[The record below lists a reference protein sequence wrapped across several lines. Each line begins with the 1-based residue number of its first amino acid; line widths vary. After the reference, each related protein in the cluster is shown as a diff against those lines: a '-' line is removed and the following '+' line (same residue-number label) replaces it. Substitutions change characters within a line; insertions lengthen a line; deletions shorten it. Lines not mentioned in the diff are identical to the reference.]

1 MKRAWA
7 LFVDDLRRLRGN
19 VATGIVVLGLIAL
32 PSIFSWYN
40 MLASW
45 DVFENTGNLSVAVA
59 NVDEGYESDLV
70 PVKINVGDQV
80 ISGLRANDQIHWVFT
95 DEEDAIDGAKSGRY
109 YAAVV
114 IPESFSRDM
123 MTFYS
128 DDSTHAEIIYY
139 SNEKKN
145 AIAPKMTDQGADAI
159 SEQVNQI
166 FTETLSDTALGIAQ
180 SLATYADK
188 ADVDG
193 RIGDLAEHVSSL
205 GADLSKA
212 SSVLRAY
219 SSILGSSQDLIADS
233 AELLSSTR
241 ESAAEVSAQVG
252 ELEASAGD
260 IAGAMSASMDAL
272 SAALEASAAS
282 FAGVSASVDAAFDSL
297 DATSASA
304 ASSLRTS
311 AAGLDAQAQ
320 SYRDIVAQLE
330 QVQGSVPSEYQPAIA
345 SLIAQLNISANL
357 MDDLSSALVQ
367 GAADLEAGTADVAA
381 LRAEIKQKVEAAQA
395 AVDQAK
401 SDYDANIAP
410 NVEALVSTAKDLGAF
425 VGSTAQ
431 KLDAASA
438 SLVDA
443 SGSVSEKMDA
453 ARAKLDATAASLDE
467 SAADL
472 DSLAAEIN
480 AALVSGDA
488 DKLREVLS
496 GDASS
501 LASALAAPVE
511 LDRHV
516 LFPVDNFGSAMSP
529 LYTTLALWIGALL
542 IMVAIVVVPTERAMR
557 NVGELSLP
565 QQFIGRFGVVS
576 VLTFAQDTL
585 LALGNMF
592 FLGVQ
597 VNNPLLYLLC
607 FWVSGQVFSFIIYT
621 LVVSFANLGKA
632 LAVILLILQVAGAG
646 GAYPL
651 ALLPPFFQDVSVWLP
666 ATHVIDAMRAA
677 MFGVYQGDFWV
688 EMGIV
693 VLYVLPFALLGL
705 VLRNPTMKL
714 VDWFVEQVEKSKVV

>member
-1 MKRAWA
+1 MKQAWA
-7 LFVDDLRRLRGN
+7 LFVDDLRRLHGN

-59 NVDEGYESDLV
+59 SVDEGYESDLV

-95 DEEDAIDGAKSGRY
+95 DEEDAVDGAKSGRY

-114 IPESFSRDM
+114 IPKSFSRDM
-123 MTFYS
+123 MAFYS

-166 FTETLSDTALGIAQ
+166 FAETLSDTALGIAQ
-180 SLATYADK
+180 SLVTYADK
-188 ADVDG
+188 ADLDG
-193 RIGDLAEHVSSL
+193 RIGDLAEHMSSL
-205 GADLSKA
+205 GGDLSKA

-219 SSILGSSQDLIADS
+219 SSILGSSQDLISDS
-233 AELLSSTR
+233 AALLSSTR

-252 ELEASAGD
+252 ELETSAGD
-260 IAGAMSASMDAL
+260 IAGAMSASVDAL

-282 FAGVSASVDAAFDSL
+282 FAGVSASVDAAFDSMG
-297 DATSASA
+297 ATSASV
-304 ASSLRTS
+304 ASSLRAS

-320 SYRDIVAQLE
+320 SYRSIVVQLE

-345 SLIAQLNISANL
+345 SLIAQLEISANL
-357 MDDLSSALVQ
+357 MDDLSAALTQ
-367 GAADLEAGTADVAA
+367 GAVDLEAGTADVAA
-381 LRAEIKQKVEAAQA
+381 LRTEIKQKVEAAQA
-395 AVDQAK
+395 AVDRAK

-410 NVEALVSTAKDLGAF
+410 NVEALVSTVKDLGAF

-443 SGSVSEKMDA
+443 SGSVSEKMGA
-453 ARAKLDATAASLDE
+453 ARGKLDATAASLDE
-467 SAADL
+467 SAAEL
-472 DSLAAEIN
+472 DKLAADVN
-480 AALVSGDA
+480 AALASGDA
-488 DKLREVLS
+488 DKLRDLLA

-565 QQFIGRFGVVS
+565 QQFVGRFGVVS

-597 VNNPLLYLLC
+597 VSSPLLYLLC

-651 ALLPPFFQDVSVWLP
+651 ALLPSFFQDVSVWLP

-677 MFGVYQGDFWV
+677 MFGMYQGDFWV

>member
-1 MKRAWA
+1 MRRAWA
-7 LFVDDLRRLRGN
+7 LFVDDLRCLRGN
-19 VATGIVVLGLIAL
+19 VATGIVVLGLVAL

-59 NVDEGYESDLV
+59 SVDEGYESDLV
-70 PVKINVGDQV
+70 PVRINVGDQV

-95 DEEDAIDGAKSGRY
+95 DEEDAVDGAKSGRY

-114 IPESFSRDM
+114 IPKSFSRDM

-159 SEQVNQI
+159 SEQVNQV

-180 SLATYADK
+180 SLVAYANK

-193 RIGDLAEHVSSL
+193 RIGDLADHVASL
-205 GADLSKA
+205 GEDLAKA

-219 SSILGSSQDLIADS
+219 SSILSSSQELIGDS
-233 AELLSSTR
+233 AALLSSTR
-241 ESAAEVSAQVG
+241 ESAGEVSERVG
-252 ELEASAGD
+252 ELESSADD

-272 SAALEASAAS
+272 SAALEASATS

-297 DATSASA
+297 GATSASV

-320 SYRDIVAQLE
+320 SYRDIAAQLE
-330 QVQGSVPSEYQPAIA
+330 QIEDDAPSEYQPAIGV
-345 SLIAQLNISANL
+345 LVAQLNASAAL
-357 MDDLSSALVQ
+357 MDDLRDTLLQ
-367 GAADLEAGTADVAA
+367 GAADVEAGVADATA
-381 LRAEIKQKVEAAQA
+381 LRADVKQKVDAAQA
-395 AVDQAK
+395 AVDEAK
-401 SDYDANIAP
+401 DDYEANIAP
-410 NVEALVSTAKDLGAF
+410 HVDSLVSSMQDLSAL

-453 ARAKLDATAASLDE
+453 ARGRLDATAVSLDE
-467 SAADL
+467 SADEL
-472 DSLAAEIN
+472 DGLAADIK
-480 AALVSGDA
+480 AALASGNA
-488 DKLREVLS
+488 ERLREVLS

-511 LDRHV
+511 LDRNA
-516 LFPVDNFGSAMSP
+516 LFPVDNFGSAMAP
-529 LYTTLALWIGALL
+529 LYTTLALWIGSLL

-557 NVGELSLP
+557 NVGELTLP
-565 QQFIGRFGVVS
+565 QQFVGRFGVVS
-576 VLTFAQDTL
+576 VLTFVQDTL

-597 VNNPLLYLLC
+597 VNHPLLYLLC

-651 ALLPPFFQDVSVWLP
+651 ALLPAFFQDVSAWLP

-677 MFGVYQGDFWV
+677 MFGLYQADFWI
-688 EMGIV
+688 EMGIL

-714 VDWFVEQVEKSKVV
+714 VDWFIEEVDKSKVV